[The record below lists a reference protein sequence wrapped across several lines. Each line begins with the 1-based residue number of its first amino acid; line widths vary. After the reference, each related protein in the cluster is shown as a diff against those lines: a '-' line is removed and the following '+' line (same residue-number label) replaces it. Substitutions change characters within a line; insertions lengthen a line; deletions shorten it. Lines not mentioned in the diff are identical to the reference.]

1 MTSGAGSLARGM
13 TSKDVYSL
21 AAIEQNGGV
30 MLYAG
35 TQPASLF
42 RSRDLGRNSGRIAG
56 AAPGAQRET
65 LDLSGPTA
73 LGAHQDDGV

>member
-1 MTSGAGSLARGM
+1 M

-42 RSRDLGRNSGRIAG
+42 RSRDLGRNWVELPALRQVPSAKHWTFP
-56 AAPGAQRET
+56 APPH
-65 LDLSGPTA
+65 L
-73 LGAHQDDGV
+73 AHTKMMVF